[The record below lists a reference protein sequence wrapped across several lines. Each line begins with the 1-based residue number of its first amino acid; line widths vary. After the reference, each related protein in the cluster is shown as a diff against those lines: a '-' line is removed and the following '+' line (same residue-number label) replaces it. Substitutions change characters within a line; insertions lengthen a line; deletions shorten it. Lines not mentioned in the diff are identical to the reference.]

1 MPTLTSREIRLARRP
16 AGVPEP
22 DHFELATTEVPAPA
36 DGEIQVRNHW
46 MSVDPYMRGRMR
58 KLRSYIEPFALGEV
72 LEGECIGEVVA
83 SRHPDFATGD
93 MVHSLRGW
101 REAWVGPPTGVTPI
115 DPDLAPLPAY
125 LGVMGMT
132 GFTAYVG
139 LLDIAQLKPGDIV
152 FVSAAAGAVGSVV
165 CQIAKIHGCT
175 VIGSAGSPAKTAW
188 LRDDLGVD
196 ATIDYKATPRVGA
209 ELARLA
215 PDGIDVYYDNVGGDH
230 LEAALQNLNDH
241 GRIAACG
248 MISVYNQRRPPAGP
262 RNLIQVIARRLT
274 LRGFIIHDHLHRHA
288 DFQRDMSRWLAEGR
302 VRRRETVHHGIA
314 EAPRAFIGL
323 FEGENTGK
331 MLVELSE

>member
-22 DHFELATTEVPAPA
+22 ADFELATTRVAAPA
-36 DGEIQVRNHW
+36 DGEIQVRNLW

-58 KLRSYIEPFALGEV
+58 KLKSYIEPFALGEV
-72 LEGECIGEVVA
+72 LAGECLGEVID
-83 SRHPDFATGD
+83 SRHPDFAPGD
-93 MVHSLRGW
+93 VVHSLHGW
-101 REAWVGPPTGVTPI
+101 REAWVGPPEGVTTV

-139 LLDIAQLKPGDIV
+139 LLDIAALRSGETV

-165 CQIAKIHGCT
+165 CQIARLHDCP

-209 ELARLA
+209 ELARIA

-274 LRGFIIHDHLHRHA
+274 LRGFIIHDHLDRHA
-288 DFQRDMSRWLAEGR
+288 DFQRDMSRWLAAGR
-302 VRRRETVHHGIA
+302 VRQRETVHHGIA
-314 EAPRAFIGL
+314 EAPAAFIGL
-323 FEGENTGK
+323 FAGENVGK
-331 MLVELSE
+331 MLVQLGD